1 MTTGAA
7 GLDPVVRGDILAAML
22 QRNAQ
27 QSGKQ
32 AHLAHAAVLSL
43 HTLCCGLPALAV
55 TLTALSGAAASGT
68 VAFSSFFGDLHTLIH
83 GNELWILA
91 LSAILVTFG
100 GAMEFAA
107 RRGRAGVPFPWL
119 YAMSLCCFVAN
130 VTIIAV
136 HRGL

>member
-1 MTTGAA
+1 MVAW
-7 GLDPVVRGDILAAML
+7 ML
-22 QRNAQ
+22 QSNAK

-68 VAFSSFFGDLHTLIH
+68 VAFSSFFGGLHTLIH

-91 LSAILVTFG
+91 VSAFLVAFG
-100 GAMEFAA
+100 GAMEFTA
-107 RRGRAGVPFPWL
+107 RRGRSELPFPWL
-119 YAMSLCCFVAN
+119 YAMSLGCFVAN
-130 VTIIAV
+130 VAIIAV

>member
-1 MTTGAA
+1 MTCLRSALFWGE
-7 GLDPVVRGDILAAML
+7 ML
-22 QRNAQ
+22 QHNAERT
-27 QSGKQ
+27 GKQ
-32 AHLAHAAVLSL
+32 AHIAHAAVLSL

-68 VAFSSFFGDLHTLIH
+68 IAFSSFFGDLHALIH

-91 LSAILVTFG
+91 LSAFLVSLG

-107 RRGRAGVPFPWL
+107 RRGRGDLPFPWL
-119 YAMSLCCFVAN
+119 YAMSLCCFLAN
-130 VTIIAV
+130 LAIIAV